1 MKVYIITFNKLEIAF
16 DKAYLNK
23 TQAENDMRRLAKDMD
38 SKSAELQIKS
48 YSHFYAVDELEL
60 VFGEPTQPMTLEEI
74 YEL

>member
-1 MKVYIITFNKLEIAF
+1 MKVYIITFNNLEIAD
-16 DKAYLNK
+16 DKVYLSK
-23 TQAENDMRRLAKDMD
+23 AQAEKDMQRLADYMD